1 MAAGTSRIFR
11 VVSSEDLVS
20 PGLSLTASFSPG
32 PVTVNYILVGTP
44 RDLTISITVPLDTAP
59 GPQTLE
65 ITDGLLTHSVG
76 EALRIVDGT
85 ILNPSPS
92 VLSLNGSAI
101 LSIAPHPLFNGQSSF
116 SLDLGP
122 DISVGPISLQPD
134 GSLEA
139 PVSVLPSAIPGT
151 RSLHL
156 SAGPY
161 TFLAERGFAADFGP
175 LSNVVRIFYPHNIGT
190 GYAEFRDVHLPQGY
204 TASVFALPTAEN
216 GVYFPDD
223 MHVDEKNHLY
233 VGNGNVT
240 PPPPGTFSISV
251 FDLTPANFGAF
262 IRLYQNIDPSGEG
275 GILESATTLPSRPEK
290 LFFSGYDFPEGKLG
304 GRITELDLVTGEVLE
319 FHDSPDSALDPVG
332 TDVTGNLVFS
342 HTLAPPDFG
351 GVSTLDP
358 DGNLLATCPTGV
370 WTDIMEI
377 DPLTGK
383 FIINNLDSLGGLGL
397 QTLDLSACTTGPR
410 SDGPRFDEGT
420 VAPAAGNFGNQ
431 FFAGIIYENSI
442 RTLVP
447 VPYTDADQSVP
458 ERAVVFATGLGF
470 PDGTWFD
477 RDAQHMVITD
487 DNANA
492 VNTIYRIPGY
502 QPHAPVADFSPTSL
516 DFGSQDV
523 GTTSPARMITLSNTG
538 NAALTIAGIIASGGF
553 TQSNDC
559 GNEVAAGDTCAIS
572 IAFVPTARGTRT
584 GTVAMIDSASDR
596 PHVIEL
602 TGHGTSG
609 IVSLATTSISFAD
622 QFVGTTSAEQTVTLS
637 NPATSPLFLD
647 SLGVTGAF
655 TKTSTC
661 GSPVAA
667 DGSCTISVTFSP
679 SAIGISVGAVTIA
692 DSAPGSPHLIDLS
705 GKGVSGIVSLSTTD
719 LSFGDQRVGT
729 TSMEQTVT
737 LSNPA
742 ATPLFLEGVAA
753 SGDFAMTH
761 SCGSSVVAGG
771 SCTIVVT
778 FAPSVVGPSAG
789 TVTITSSASGSPHAI
804 ALSGNG
810 TAPALT
816 LSSTRLDFGNQL
828 VGATSVAQAVTVT
841 NSGTA
846 PLLISGIV
854 ASGDF
859 AQTNTCGN
867 SVAVGANCI
876 INVTFTPSAGGTRN
890 GALTISD
897 DAPDSPQVVTLA
909 GVGQDF
915 SIGTFTTEQTISAG
929 TSAAFSLKLAP
940 EGGFAQS
947 VVLTCAGAPPAAS
960 CFVSHSS
967 ILLDGASSVQA
978 TATVTTTAR
987 SAGIPPAD
995 GFPDPPSP
1003 KVGGRH
1009 PALQQLLW
1017 LLALTMMGSLVV
1029 LRRRRR
1035 LGLSLA
1041 LTMLLVL
1048 LWTACGGGGS
1058 SRLPSGTPAGTYT
1071 LTVTAT
1077 TSGGPSHLVKV
1088 TLIVN

>member
-1 MAAGTSRIFR
+1 

-20 PGLSLTASFSPG
+20 PDLSLTASFSPG

-59 GPQTLE
+59 GPQTLD

-92 VLSLNGSAI
+92 VLSLGGSSI
-101 LSIAPHPLFNGQSSF
+101 LSIAPHPLFSGQSSF
-116 SLDLGP
+116 SLDLGS
-122 DISVGPISLQPD
+122 DVSVGPITLQPD
-134 GSLEA
+134 GSLQA
-139 PVSVLPSAIPGT
+139 PVSVLTSAIPGT
-151 RSLHL
+151 RSVHL
-156 SAGPY
+156 TAGPY
-161 TFLAERGFAADFGP
+161 AFLAERGFGIDFGP
-175 LSNVVRIFYPHNIGT
+175 LVNTVRVNIGT
-190 GYAEFRDVHLPQGY
+190 SLVPYMDLQLPNGY
-204 TASVFALPTAEN
+204 TAGVFALPTAEN
-216 GVYFPDD
+216 GLAAPDG
-223 MHVDEKNHLY
+223 MYVDETNTLY
-233 VGNGNVT
+233 VLNHGAIVG
-240 PPPPGTFSISV
+240 PAPFSISV
-251 FDLTPANFGAF
+251 FDLDPSNFGALKGVF
-262 IRLYQNIDPSGEG
+262 RNIDASGRG
-275 GILESATTLPSRPEK
+275 GLLESATMLPSRPGQ
-290 LFFSGYDFPEGKLG
+290 LFFSTENYPTG
-304 GRITELDLVTGEVLE
+304 GFGGGQTITELDLATGASRL
-319 FHDSPDSALDPVG
+319 FWYSPYWNLDPID
-332 TDVTGNLVFS
+332 TDVTGNMALG
-342 HTLAPPDFG
+342 HTNSLTG
-351 GVSTLDP
+351 QNEVSRLDP
-358 DGNLLATCPTGV
+358 DGNFLDGCTIDV
-370 WTDIMEI
+370 MTDTVRL

-383 FIINNLDSLGGLGL
+383 FLINRPSPGGT
-397 QTLDLSACTTGPR
+397 QMLDLPTCARVLR
-410 SDGPRFDEGT
+410 SDSPAGGDDEGWF
-420 VAPAAGNFGNQ
+420 APGAGDFGNQ
-431 FFAGIIYENSI
+431 YFAPIPSWYAGVA
-442 RTLVP
+442 TLMP
-447 VPYTDADQSVP
+447 VSYTDPDQSVP
-458 ERAVVFATGLGF
+458 ERIVKFVSGVWVT
-470 PDGTWFD
+470 DGTDFD
-477 RDAQHMVITD
+477 RDGKNLVVADRYASTLIAIH
-487 DNANA
+487 
-492 VNTIYRIPGY
+492 RIPGY
-502 QPHAPVADFSPTSL
+502 APPAPAVTLSSTNL
-516 DFGSQDV
+516 TFGDQEV
-523 GTTSPARMITLSNTG
+523 GTTSAAQGVTLSNTG

-572 IAFVPTARGTRT
+572 IAFVSTARGTRT

-647 SLGVTGAF
+647 SLGVTGDF

-778 FAPSVVGPSAG
+778 FTPSAVGPRAG

-876 INVTFTPSAGGTRN
+876 INVTFTPSAGGTRD

-897 DAPDSPQVVTLA
+897 DAPDSPQVVILA

-915 SIGTFTTEQTISAG
+915 SIGTFNTERTISAG
-929 TSAAFSLKLAP
+929 ASTTFSLKLAP

-960 CFVSHSS
+960 CFVSPSS
-967 ILLDGASSVQA
+967 TVLDGASSVQA

-1003 KVGGRH
+1003 KVWGHH

-1017 LLALTMMGSLVV
+1017 LLALTMLGSLVV
-1029 LRRRRR
+1029 FRRRRG

-1041 LTMLLVL
+1041 LTVLLVL
-1048 LWTACGGGGS
+1048 LWTACGGGGN